1 MRLYDYGLGTLSQ
14 YDLTA
19 ERSARTRGAAALL
32 YRAGTFETERVSRF
46 GEKAEET
53 AGTVATSAGK
63 RYQYGLFPG
72 EYAGQPCQP
81 G

>member
-1 MRLYDYGLGTLSQ
+1 MKKEKGYILKRIADEYNI
-14 YDLTA
+14 
-19 ERSARTRGAAALL
+19 
-32 YRAGTFETERVSRF
+32 FPC

-53 AGTVATSAGK
+53 AGTVAASAGK